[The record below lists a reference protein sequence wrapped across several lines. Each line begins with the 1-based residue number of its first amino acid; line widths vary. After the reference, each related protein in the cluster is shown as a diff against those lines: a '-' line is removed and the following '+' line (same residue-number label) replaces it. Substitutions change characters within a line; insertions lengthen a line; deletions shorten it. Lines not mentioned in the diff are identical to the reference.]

1 MKRNT
6 TQSFLRYMRIGLLT
20 KIFLLGAFLLIQFTG
35 YSQQEK
41 TITGKVTGT
50 DNAPIPG
57 VTIVVKGT
65 TVGTVTDIDGNYSV
79 DVSQNARTLVF
90 TYIGMKSK
98 EVEIGNQT
106 NINVQLEPD
115 VVGLDEV
122 VVIGYGTQQRRDITG
137 SVASVSSED
146 IQAMPISR
154 LDAALQGSIPGL
166 DVVATG
172 HNPGDEASILLRGR
186 RSFSASNS
194 PLLILDGIP
203 YYGDMKDIN
212 PYDIES
218 IDVLKD
224 ASSTAIYGSR
234 GANGVIIITT
244 KRGEISKP
252 RFTLDSYAGPTMIY
266 GRLPYGN
273 GDQYAERGREAYRAA
288 GDYPDDGQPH
298 PELDE
303 QFFQAEEWENMQNGT
318 WWDYQD
324 MLFQTG
330 YKQKHQLSIDGGTQA
345 VKYNFTGNVYDE
357 EGILPGRVFDRYSI
371 RSNLD
376 INLSKKIS
384 VGTSILLSYSLRSR
398 ESNDGAVDQAYTNS
412 PLGKPFE
419 DDGSPRFNPVADGTR
434 MLPTADYEFD
444 SYRWDEKR
452 WAANMAV
459 FAQYA
464 ITDNLTYRLNLGADV
479 NVRSTKESAGYYSIS
494 RNMGTPT
501 ASIDH
506 SIYSRK
512 TYESILT
519 YDNTFGEDHHLT
531 LTAVHGI
538 QTQHGETSGVDVS
551 DLPYETAR
559 YHNIGAA
566 SVINGVSSDLN
577 EWSLLSYVG
586 RVFYGFKGKYLFTGS
601 IRADGASQFS
611 PDNKWGYFPSA
622 AIAWRISDE
631 GFLAGASDWLSN
643 LKLRLSYGVT
653 GNQAIDPYVTQ
664 GGTER
669 TTYAWDE
676 SAAFGYR
683 SAELAN
689 KNLKWEST
697 AVSNIGLDFAF
708 FDGKINGNIE
718 VYNTN
723 TYDLLME
730 RQLPIN
736 TGYISIIENVGKTRN
751 RGFELGLNLVQIDKP
766 NFSWHGDY
774 SFYLNREEIVEL
786 YAGTEDDIGNGWFI
800 GYPIHVYFDKK
811 KIGIWQSDE
820 ATEAATYDR
829 VPGDIK
835 LLDLDNSGGYNDA
848 DRMILGDREPDFVLQ
863 TTQRWSYKNW
873 DFSAI
878 GYLRW
883 GNMIQVDDFDP
894 HSQKR
899 YNQLVFDYWTPTNPT
914 NSYPRPNE
922 NREGTLDG
930 GTLRYRDGSFF
941 KLRQVSL
948 AYNFPQTLMQQTFLS
963 SARIYVTAEN
973 PWYWTKSEMD
983 DMNIDPEDNENIG
996 TPYPAQR
1003 SFILGINVSF

>member
-1 MKRNT
+1 M
-6 TQSFLRYMRIGLLT
+6 
-20 KIFLLGAFLLIQFTG
+20 
-35 YSQQEK
+35 
-41 TITGKVTGT
+41 
-50 DNAPIPG
+50 APIPG
-57 VTIVVKGT
+57 VTVVVKGT
-65 TVGTVTDIDGNYSV
+65 TVGTVTDIDGNYSLSIPV
-79 DVSQNARTLVF
+79 DARTLVYS
-90 TYIGMKSK
+90 YIGMKS
-98 EVEIGNQT
+98 EEITIGNQT
-106 NINVQLEPD
+106 NIDVQLYPD

-137 SVASVSSED
+137 SVSSMSQED
-146 IQAMPISR
+146 ITAMPISR
-154 LDAALQGSIPGL
+154 LDAALQGSVPGL
-166 DVVATG
+166 DVVASG
-172 HNPGDEASILLRGR
+172 HNPGDGSQILLRGR
-186 RSFSASNS
+186 RSFAASNA

-203 YYGDMKDIN
+203 YYGDIKDIN
-212 PYDIES
+212 PYDIAS

-244 KRGEISKP
+244 KRGGISKP
-252 RFTLDSYAGPTMIY
+252 KFTLDSYAGPITMY
-266 GRLPYGN
+266 GRIPYGD
-273 GDQYAERGREAYRAA
+273 GDDYAERGREAYRAA
-288 GDYPDDGQPH
+288 GDYPDDGQIH
-298 PELDE
+298 PDLDE

-318 WWDYQD
+318 WVDYQD

-330 YKQKHQLSIDGGTQA
+330 YKQKHQLSVDGGTAA
-345 VKYNFTGNVYDE
+345 VKYNFTGNMYDE
-357 EGILPGRVFDRYSI
+357 EGILPGRTFERYSL

-376 INLSKKIS
+376 VALSPKLN
-384 VGTSILLSYSLRSR
+384 VGTSILLSYSLRHR
-398 ESNDGAVDQAYTNS
+398 DSNDGSMGQAYTNS

-419 DDGSPRFNPVADGTR
+419 DDGTPRFHPVADGTR
-434 MLPTADYEFD
+434 MLPVADYEFD

-452 WAANMAV
+452 WAGNVAL
-459 FAQYA
+459 FAEYQ
-464 ITDNLTYRLNLGADV
+464 IMDGLKYRLNLGADV

-494 RNMGTPT
+494 RNKGTP
-501 ASIDH
+501 AAANDH

-519 YDNTFGEDHHLT
+519 YDKLFGDDHHLT
-531 LTAVHGI
+531 VTAVHGI
-538 QTQHGETSGVDVS
+538 QTSHGESSTIDVS
-551 DLPYETAR
+551 DLPYEKAR
-559 YHNIGAA
+559 YHNLGAA
-566 SVINGVSSDLN
+566 SVINGVGSNLS
-577 EWSLLSYVG
+577 EWALLSYVG

-601 IRADGASQFS
+601 VRADGASQFS
-611 PDNKWGYFPSA
+611 PDHKWGYFPSA
-622 AIAWRISDE
+622 AFAWRISDE
-631 GFLAGASDWLSN
+631 SFMEGSSDWLSN

-653 GNQAIDPYVTQ
+653 GNQAIDPYQTQ
-664 GGTER
+664 GGTSR

-683 SAELAN
+683 NSMLAN

-697 AVSNIGLDFAF
+697 AVTNIGLDFAF
-708 FDGKINGNIE
+708 LNGKINGNIE
-718 VYNTN
+718 AYNTN

-736 TGYISIIENVGKTRN
+736 TGYTSIIENIGETRN
-751 RGFELGLNLVQIDKP
+751 RGIELGLNVVQLDK
-766 NFSWHGDY
+766 NDFQWTGDY

-786 YAGTEDDIGNGWFI
+786 YAGTEDDIGNRWFI

-811 KIGIWQSDE
+811 KIGVWQLDE
-820 ATEAATYDR
+820 AAEAATYDR
-829 VPGDIK
+829 VPGDVK
-835 LLDLDNSGGYNDA
+835 LLDVDGSGGYNDA

-863 TTQRWSYKNW
+863 TTQRISWKNW

-883 GNMIQVDDFDP
+883 GNMIQVNAFNP

-941 KLRQVSL
+941 KLRQLSA
-948 AYNFPQTLMQQTFLS
+948 AYNIPKNLLDKTFLKE
-963 SARIYVTAEN
+963 AKVYLTAEN

-983 DMNIDPEDNENIG
+983 DMNIDPEDNNDIG
-996 TPYPAQR
+996 TVYPALR
-1003 SFILGINVSF
+1003 TFILGINVSF